1 MQEELNL
8 ERDWYELE
16 LASGAS
22 WNTQNFLEGTTLRLP
37 IIDFRVDDCCSYPV
51 LSVELCTEL
60 TLFLLH
66 FTCRVLYQLHLF
78 FSSKHLSYSNIN
90 TQYSLEL
97 FFLKSHLKRQ
107 IIIWLAETELN

>member
-37 IIDFRVDDCCSYPV
+37 IIDFGVDDCCSYPV

-60 TLFLLH
+60 W
-66 FTCRVLYQLHLF
+66 
-78 FSSKHLSYSNIN
+78 SYSNIN

-97 FFLKSHLKRQ
+97 FLLKSHLKRQ
-107 IIIWLAETELN
+107 IIIWLAETELK

>member
-60 TLFLLH
+60 TFFLLH

-78 FSSKHLSYSNIN
+78 FFLPNIYHIVTLIPNIHWNSSS
-90 TQYSLEL
+90 
-97 FFLKSHLKRQ
+97 
-107 IIIWLAETELN
+107 

>member
-8 ERDWYELE
+8 ERAWYELE

-51 LSVELCTEL
+51 LSVELQNSFFFYF
-60 TLFLLH
+60 TLPAEFSTN
-66 FTCRVLYQLHLF
+66 FTY
-78 FSSKHLSYSNIN
+78 
-90 TQYSLEL
+90 
-97 FFLKSHLKRQ
+97 FFLPNIYHIVTLIPNIHWNSFS
-107 IIIWLAETELN
+107 